1 MSASSWSVEEKRG
14 GDTESV
20 KASVQCEFGAR
31 RRRTGR
37 HEEEAPSAA
46 GMVLLPSALWLRV
59 RTVLERRVVRAEG
72 GALPATVGR

>member
-1 MSASSWSVEEKRG
+1 MSASSWSVEEKRE

-46 GMVLLPSALWLRV
+46 GTVLLPSALWLRV

-72 GALPATVGR
+72 GAAREAIK